1 MLPAIVDA
9 GELADPSRLT
19 AAAAL
24 AAALDAAREFAAGS
38 KSDATRKAYASD
50 WRSFTAWCSSVD
62 RSPLPAEPA
71 VLAAY
76 LAHLA
81 ELGRK
86 PATIRRRLAAI
97 QFAHRARG
105 LSSPT
110 ADINVEAV
118 HAGIR
123 RRLGTAPVQKSP
135 ATAKA
140 IAAMLKALDRTQK
153 NKSGHS
159 ERNLNTL
166 RDRAL
171 LLIGFAGAFRRS
183 ELVGITV
190 EDVDRRP
197 EGLMI
202 RLGATKTDQ
211 EGRGAHVPIPNGS
224 RLRPVEALDAWLEAA
239 GIRSGPLFRAIGKG
253 GRLSLEPLTPQSV
266 ALIVKR
272 AAKAAK
278 LDASTFAGHSLRSGF
293 VTSALETGA
302 DVLAAADQG
311 RWRKLETVR
320 EYDRR
325 AKAFRNHAGKGFL

>member
-1 MLPAIVDA
+1 
-9 GELADPSRLT
+9 
-19 AAAAL
+19 
-24 AAALDAAREFAAGS
+24 
-38 KSDATRKAYASD
+38 
-50 WRSFTAWCSSVD
+50 
-62 RSPLPAEPA
+62 
-71 VLAAY
+71 
-76 LAHLA
+76 
-81 ELGRK
+81 
-86 PATIRRRLAAI
+86 
-97 QFAHRARG
+97 
-105 LSSPT
+105 
-110 ADINVEAV
+110 
-118 HAGIR
+118 
-123 RRLGTAPVQKSP
+123 
-135 ATAKA
+135 
-140 IAAMLKALDRTQK
+140 MLKRLPDSLTGR
-153 NKSGHS
+153 
-159 ERNLNTL
+159 

-183 ELVGITV
+183 ELVGLTV

-239 GIRSGPLFRAIGKG
+239 GIATGPLFRAIGKG
-253 GRLSLEPLTPQSV
+253 GRLSVQPLTPQSV

-278 LDASTFAGHSLRSGF
+278 LDPKIFAGHSLRAGF

-325 AKAFRNHAGKGFL
+325 AKAFKNHAGKGFL